1 MDGTAERTVGRGI
14 IERQSLHQEIV
25 SRLRDMIIE
34 GELQPGERLYEIQ
47 LGESLG
53 VSRTPL
59 REALKS
65 LASEGLVE
73 LIPGRG
79 AVVRQFTRKDVHDML
94 VLIRAME
101 ELAARLA
108 CEVASD
114 DEIRR
119 VRELHDRMRAHY
131 EAGERMEYYRLN
143 QQIHTSLV
151 ALADNPHLSA
161 FHATLQARLKRIR
174 FIGHE
179 GPERWAAAMAEH
191 EDIVAALEKRD
202 VETLVAII
210 GKHLHNAWLRVREAV

>member
-1 MDGTAERTVGRGI
+1 MDGTAERAAGRGV

-25 SRLRDMIIE
+25 NRLRDMIIE

-65 LASEGLVE
+65 LAGEGLVE
-73 LIPGRG
+73 LVPGRG
-79 AVVRQFTRKDVHDML
+79 AVVRRFSRKDVHDML

-114 DEIRR
+114 ADIAR
-119 VRELHDRMRAHY
+119 VRALHDRMRAHY
-131 EAGERMEYYRLN
+131 EAGERMEYYKLN

-151 ALADNPHLSA
+151 ALADNPHLAA

-179 GPERWAAAMAEH
+179 GAERWAAAMAEH
-191 EDIVAALEKRD
+191 ESIVTALEKRD
-202 VETLVAII
+202 VDTLVTTI
-210 GKHLHNAWLRVREAV
+210 GKHLHNAWLRVQEAV